1 MPSTHKGNKRGRS
14 FISDTMSVRIN
25 GTNGTAGLVF
35 RSKIKGR
42 NMDPTGSIF
51 VICNLSTMPTSL
63 HLGDT

>member
-42 NMDPTGSIF
+42 NMDPKA
-51 VICNLSTMPTSL
+51 ICNLSTMPTSL